1 MQFYQWLVPIIAV
14 YYIYRIVG
22 QYRGHKRLVSSTLI
36 WIIFWITCSFLA
48 LMPDLVS
55 DRIAKL
61 LGFKSNINA
70 VIFVALGLL
79 FLFMFYLTAIIE
91 KMERQLSDTIRELA
105 LENQRLKEEL
115 TGRKK
120 SINEDTLRS

>member
-1 MQFYQWLVPIIAV
+1 MQFYQWLVPIIAI

-115 TGRKK
+115 TDRKK
-120 SINEDTLRS
+120 SVNEDTLRS

>member
-1 MQFYQWLVPIIAV
+1 MQFYQWLVPIIAI

-91 KMERQLSDTIRELA
+91 KMERQLSETIRELA

-115 TGRKK
+115 TDRKK
-120 SINEDTLRS
+120 SVNEDTLRS

>member
-1 MQFYQWLVPIIAV
+1 MQFYQWLVPIIAI

-22 QYRGHKRLVSSTLI
+22 QYRNHKRLVSSTLI

-91 KMERQLSDTIRELA
+91 KMERQLSETIRELA

-115 TGRKK
+115 TDRKK
-120 SINEDTLRS
+120 SVNEDTLRS

>member
-1 MQFYQWLVPIIAV
+1 LQFYQWLVPIIAI

-22 QYRGHKRLVSSTLI
+22 QYRSQKRLVSSTLI
-36 WIIFWITCSFLA
+36 WIVFWVTCSILA
-48 LMPDLVS
+48 IMPDLVS

-61 LGFKSNINA
+61 LGFKSNVNA

-79 FLFMFYLTAIIE
+79 FVFMFYLTAIIE

-105 LENQRLKEEL
+105 LENQELK
-115 TGRKK
+115 RKLVDYK
-120 SINEDTLRS
+120 KTTDEDSLRS

>member
-91 KMERQLSDTIRELA
+91 KMERQLSETIRELA

-120 SINEDTLRS
+120 SVNEDTLRS

>member
-1 MQFYQWLVPIIAV
+1 
-14 YYIYRIVG
+14 
-22 QYRGHKRLVSSTLI
+22 
-36 WIIFWITCSFLA
+36 
-48 LMPDLVS
+48 MPDLVS

-120 SINEDTLRS
+120 SVNEDTLRS